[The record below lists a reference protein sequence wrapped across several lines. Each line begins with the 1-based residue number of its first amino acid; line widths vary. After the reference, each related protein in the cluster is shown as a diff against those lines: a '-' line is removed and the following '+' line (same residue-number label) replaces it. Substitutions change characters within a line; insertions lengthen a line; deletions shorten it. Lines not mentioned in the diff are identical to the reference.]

1 MPEPMRL
8 SPGIRDQPAAVR
20 WKLVVR
26 VGAAQWGPIDH
37 LQLRDCGVDKRA
49 TSRLVAS
56 GHLHPKYRGVYAVGH
71 PNLPVEGE
79 LTAALL
85 AAGPGAALSHA
96 TAAWWW
102 GLVER
107 QPPVIEISV
116 PSRREPVPG
125 IRLHHPRDLKTTH
138 HRRLP
143 ITPVI
148 QTLLDYAAT
157 TSVHRVRRALAEAE
171 YLERVDLDDVRPALG
186 RGRPGSATLRKA
198 LDTHQ
203 PELAMTKS
211 RLERKFLALC
221 RTHGLPTPEVNAKF
235 CGYKVDALFR
245 EQLVAVELDGLKG
258 HRTRAQRESDY
269 QRDLVLRKHGYTV
282 IRYTWWQVTGRPKE
296 VAADLVRALAKAC
309 TAR

>member
-1 MPEPMRL
+1 
-8 SPGIRDQPAAVR
+8 
-20 WKLVVR
+20 
-26 VGAAQWGPIDH
+26 
-37 LQLRDCGVDKRA
+37 
-49 TSRLVAS
+49 LVAS
-56 GHLHPKYRGVYAVGH
+56 GHLYPKYHGVYAVGH
-71 PNLPVEGE
+71 PNLPIEGE

-85 AAGPGAALSHA
+85 AAGPGATLSHA
-96 TAAWWW
+96 TAAWWY
-102 GLVER
+102 GLIEH
-107 QPPVIEISV
+107 QPAVIEISV
-116 PSRREPVPG
+116 PNRRAPIPG
-125 IRLHHPRDLKTTH
+125 IRLHHPRHLETTH

-157 TSVHRVRRALAEAE
+157 ASVQRVRRALAEAE
-171 YLERVDLDDVRPALG
+171 FLERVNNLDDVRQALG

-282 IRYTWWQVTGRPKE
+282 IRYTWWQVTRRPKE
-296 VAADLVRALAKAC
+296 VAEDLARALAKTV